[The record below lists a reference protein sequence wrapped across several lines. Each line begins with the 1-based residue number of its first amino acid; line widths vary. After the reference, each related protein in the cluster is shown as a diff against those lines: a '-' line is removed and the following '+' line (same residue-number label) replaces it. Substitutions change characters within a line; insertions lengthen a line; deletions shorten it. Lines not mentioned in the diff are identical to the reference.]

1 MNEIAFAVKSC
12 FAGIKSD
19 GFDFMQRLALEFHLN
34 EEKIS
39 SWLCH
44 DCIQQKKRERF
55 GYQSPRFLFFVYRN
69 IIEKYF
75 GIQKDR
81 KLAVR
86 ELPTLVREY
95 EKSF

>member
-1 MNEIAFAVKSC
+1 MKEIAFAVNSC

-19 GFDFMQRLALEFHLN
+19 GFDFMQRLALGFHLN
-34 EEKIS
+34 EQKIL

-44 DCIQQKKRERF
+44 DFNQQKKRERF
-55 GYQSPRFLFFVYRN
+55 GYQSPRFLFFVYRT
-69 IIEKYF
+69 IKEKYF

-86 ELPTLVREY
+86 EFPTLVREY